1 MSALKTSVLS
11 QQVIWL
17 PERASS
23 ASVKAL
29 YCLMSL
35 AVFSFQVMLVLWL
48 QTSKLTQ
55 SDNKTEDLVAPNT
68 TQRDN
73 HNWVDSLGKFTLEV
87 NPLERERE
95 ASGWEALSE
104 IWNPS
109 WHGLLQLT
117 NLGILQWAA
126 VWMGLSFTFCC
137 PVFTG
142 ENGTIDGQGWVWWD
156 MVHNRTLDYTRGHL
170 VELIN
175 STNILISNLTFVNSP
190 FWTIHPV
197 YCR

>member
-55 SDNKTEDLVAPNT
+55 SDNKTEDLVAIQLREIT
-68 TQRDN
+68 IIEWI
-73 HNWVDSLGKFTLEV
+73 HLGSSLLK
-87 NPLERERE
+87 
-95 ASGWEALSE
+95 
-104 IWNPS
+104 
-109 WHGLLQLT
+109 
-117 NLGILQWAA
+117 
-126 VWMGLSFTFCC
+126 
-137 PVFTG
+137 
-142 ENGTIDGQGWVWWD
+142 
-156 MVHNRTLDYTRGHL
+156 
-170 VELIN
+170 
-175 STNILISNLTFVNSP
+175 
-190 FWTIHPV
+190 
-197 YCR
+197 